1 MNGALGVGTT
11 TTRQG
16 RWRHLLTPHRVFPYP
31 SSISRVTT
39 WHPRGLLRRVTV
51 AWSQPVAMARK
62 WAKKVDATPLLPSL
76 SFSMWSSPFVLLVY
90 ASGYLFMLFNAVCLA
105 AGLVYLANLA
115 EEYVSVTKQILKG
128 SLLAVLL
135 VHVALLCFE
144 DQIAWTPLFVGI
156 AAHVVYALSLPKFP
170 FLELTAAPSIAAVG
184 LFLLNNYLWIT
195 WFVSET
201 LQPLLHVLGFCLITV
216 WLVPFIFLISI
227 SSDEF
232 MLPGVSAGGTYKD
245 GNARKR
251 RTTLLKIYDFF
262 ADRISAF
269 RQSRA
274 QASARQDRSL

>member
-1 MNGALGVGTT
+1 M
-11 TTRQG
+11 
-16 RWRHLLTPHRVFPYP
+16 
-31 SSISRVTT
+31 
-39 WHPRGLLRRVTV
+39 
-51 AWSQPVAMARK
+51 
-62 WAKKVDATPLLPSL
+62 
-76 SFSMWSSPFVLLVY
+76 Y